1 MIMKVEKIISNAMK
15 KVGLPQDD
23 NEAREIDTLK
33 SYDISDPELTDKL
46 SKMLIKEINKD
57 ER

>member
-1 MIMKVEKIISNAMK
+1 MKVEKIISNAMK

-23 NEAREIDTLK
+23 YEAKEIETLK
-33 SYDISDPELTDKL
+33 GFEITDPELTDKL

-57 ER
+57 E

>member
-1 MIMKVEKIISNAMK
+1 MKVEKIISNAMK